1 MIDWTKIPL
10 IRQESAQYRK
20 DYLKSLLLHSRR
32 GVILTNRF
40 KYEIIKP
47 MDNAYVPL
55 HVEEQAQQYWLKKQS
70 FNVTE
75 DLNKEKF
82 YCLSMFPYPSGSL
95 HMGHVRNYT
104 LGDVIAR
111 YQRALGKNVLQP
123 IGWDAFGLPAEN
135 AAIKHGIPPAKWT
148 KQNIAA
154 MKAQF
159 LRLGNAYDW
168 RREIMTCDPCYYR
181 WEQWFFIRLYEKG
194 MVYKKNAVV
203 NWDPV
208 DQTVLAN
215 EQVVDGRGWRSGA
228 LVERKEIS
236 QWFIKITAY
245 ADELLRDLD
254 TLDGWPAQVKQMQR
268 NWIGRSEGCEI
279 YFKVNAFAKRLKIY
293 TTRPDTLMGATYL
306 AVAPDHPL
314 AKVAAK
320 NNAAVQTFLDS
331 CQGVRMAE
339 AEIATM
345 EKRGIDTGM
354 KAVHPITG
362 LDIPIWIANFVL
374 MQYGSGAVMAVPA
387 HDQRDWEF
395 AQKYSLPR
403 QDVII
408 PANNATHDFTKAAYT
423 GEGTLV
429 NSGQFNGL
437 ISTDAMKI
445 ITSHLEKQDSG
456 KATINYRLR
465 DWGVSR
471 QRYWGTPIP
480 MIICEECGIVP
491 VPDDQLPVVLPEHV
505 ELTGN
510 GSPLAQ
516 CHDFI
521 HTTCPKCGQDAN
533 RESDTFDTF
542 VESSWYYAR
551 FACKGQQNAMLDDRA
566 KYWTPVDQYVG
577 GIEHAVMHLLYARF
591 FHKLM
596 RDEGLVNSDEP
607 FKALLSQGMVLRDGH
622 KMSKSIG
629 NTIDPNHLID
639 TYGADTA
646 RLFIMFAAPPEQSLE
661 WSDTAVE
668 GAHRFLKR
676 LWAFAHSH
684 ETLFL
689 EINELFQDGNN
700 QVNWQTCD
708 NRLKKSRMTVHKT
721 LMQAT
726 HDYERQQFNTVVS
739 SCMKLFNELST
750 YTLETEDD
758 KYFLHAGFSFLLRLL
773 APITPHICHVLWQQL
788 GFEKAIIDAPWPKF
802 DKTALKMDEVDY
814 VVQVNGKLR
823 AQFTTSVDTPK
834 DALLELASV
843 HAASFITEKTIK
855 KSIIIPHRHL
865 INLVVSE

>member
-1 MIDWTKIPL
+1 MDTIYKP
-10 IRQESAQYRK
+10 QE
-20 DYLKSLLLHSRR
+20 
-32 GVILTNRF
+32 I
-40 KYEIIKP
+40 
-47 MDNAYVPL
+47 
-55 HVEEQAQQYWLKKQS
+55 EEQAQQYWLKKQS

-135 AAIKHGIPPAKWT
+135 AAIKHGIPPAEWT

-168 RREIMTCDPCYYR
+168 RREITTCDPCYYH
-181 WEQWFFIRLYEKG
+181 WEQWFFIRLYQKG
-194 MVYKKNAVV
+194 LVYKKNAVV

-208 DQTVLAN
+208 DHTVLAN

-279 YFKVNAFAKRLKIY
+279 YFNVDGLSKRLKIY

-314 AKVAAK
+314 AKIAAK
-320 NNAAVQTFLDS
+320 NNAQTQIFLDS

-345 EKRGIDTGM
+345 EKRGIDTGL
-354 KAVHPITG
+354 KAIHPITG
-362 LDIPIWIANFVL
+362 EHLPIWIANFVL
-374 MQYGSGAVMAVPA
+374 MQYGSGAIMAVPA

-395 AQKYSLPR
+395 ANKYNLPHKE
-403 QDVII
+403 VIKPI
-408 PANNATHDFTKAAYT
+408 EQQPHVLAKAAFT
-423 GEGTLV
+423 GEGLLIHSKQFDGLTSKQAKQAITAYLESHEAGKSTV
-429 NSGQFNGL
+429 NF
-437 ISTDAMKI
+437 
-445 ITSHLEKQDSG
+445 
-456 KATINYRLR
+456 RLR

-480 MIICEECGIVP
+480 MIICDECGIVP
-491 VPDDQLPVVLPEHV
+491 VPEDQLPVILPEQV
-505 ELTGN
+505 ELTGS

-516 CHDFI
+516 CHEFI
-521 HTTCPKCGQDAN
+521 HTTCPKCGQDAT

-542 VESSWYYAR
+542 IESSWYYAR

-629 NTIDPNHLID
+629 NIVDPNHLID

-661 WSDTAVE
+661 WSDTAVD

-676 LWAFAHSH
+676 LWSLAVQNKQ
-684 ETLFL
+684 LML
-689 EINELFQDGNN
+689 DINQSLSDENPAI
-700 QVNWQTCD
+700 NWQACD
-708 NRLKKSRMTVHKT
+708 ARLKKARFAVHQI

-726 HDYERQQFNTVVS
+726 IDYERQQFNTVVS
-739 SCMKLFNELST
+739 GCMKLFNELSA
-750 YTLETEDD
+750 YAIETEEDR
-758 KYFLHAGFSFLLRLL
+758 YFFHSGFSFLLRLL
-773 APITPHICHVLWQQL
+773 APITPHICHALWQTL

-802 DKTALKMDEVDY
+802 DKNALKVDEVDF
-814 VVQVNGKLR
+814 VVQINGKLR
-823 AQFTTSVDTPK
+823 AQFTCAT
-834 DALLELASV
+834 DASQETLIELAKT
-843 HAASFITEKTIK
+843 HAASFLTGKTVRKAIV
-855 KSIIIPHRHL
+855 IAHRQL
-865 INLVVSE
+865 INLVASE